1 MCVDTNAIS
10 KYLKSS
16 VKSPRGAY
24 FFEAVLMGWGG
35 GGGGGGG
42 GLIERGGA
50 YLAKRITGSKN
61 TVVRDR
67 VDLSVVQVTV
77 NSI

>member
-1 MCVDTNAIS
+1 MQSQSTLNPLLSPPEGLIF
-10 KYLKSS
+10 LKQFW
-16 VKSPRGAY
+16 GA
-24 FFEAVLMGWGG
+24 
-35 GGGGGGG
+35 GGGG

-67 VDLSVVQVTV
+67 VDFRVVVTV
-77 NSI
+77 NSIVGISTWN

>member
-24 FFEAVLMGWGG
+24 FFEAVLRR
-35 GGGGGGG
+35 GGG

-67 VDLSVVQVTV
+67 VDFCVVVPV
-77 NSI
+77 NSIVGISTGN